1 MYTAYSDV
9 LKNFEI
15 LFKKYWSDCPFRI
28 YLNIDE
34 PIDDLLIDYDKIVV
48 SNHKQNLIRMRYVN
62 IETPY
67 VIMMQDD
74 YFIFDK
80 IDNEKIIRCIDYAEK
95 YDCGNLRLIQD
106 PKTDTIFNEAEELLI
121 YNPGKAY
128 RISARGG
135 LWKTIYLKKFID
147 KYDDFW
153 QMEQQGQIFSC
164 SLSEKVLCTKY
175 RTLPIVDAVHKG
187 YYEDFAIMLL
197 ETNGIE
203 PSRTTAS
210 GKSNLRKR

>member
-1 MYTAYSDV
+1 
-9 LKNFEI
+9 
-15 LFKKYWSDCPFRI
+15 
-28 YLNIDE
+28 
-34 PIDDLLIDYDKIVV
+34 
-48 SNHKQNLIRMRYVN
+48 MRDVN

-80 IDNEKIIRCIDYAEK
+80 VDNNRIFHCIDLAEK
-95 YDCGNLRLIQD
+95 YDCGNFRLIQD
-106 PKTDTIFNEAEELLI
+106 PKTDTVFDEDEELLI

-135 LWKTIYLKKFID
+135 LWKTDYWRKFVE

-164 SLSEKVLCTKY
+164 SLPERILCTKY
-175 RTLPIVDAVHKG
+175 RTLPMFDAVHKG

-197 ETNGIE
+197 ETNGIV
-203 PSRTTAS
+203 PLRTVAP
-210 GKSNLRKR
+210 GKVKLEYEKRNVLRFSD